1 MDVPC
6 RGGYQYGRRWFG
18 CWRSGHGSLDL
29 VQALVQS
36 CDGYFY
42 QLGLRLGLEDF
53 TRRAGEWGFRE
64 PTGLDLPGERGG
76 IVPTSAA
83 WYDERYGRGGWGPGV
98 LLNLSIGQGEIS
110 QTPLKMAQFFAA
122 LLNGGH
128 LLQPRVLRPEGS
140 AAARTVVGRLPLDDD
155 DLAVLRDAM
164 AAVVNDVRGTAYGS
178 LRRTPLLHAM
188 GGKTGTA
195 QFSGEEDYGWFLGF
209 APVEDP
215 RIVVALVVEEGVHG
229 STVAPLAKRVMET
242 YLEEEG
248 IGRLELTSAPA
259 PAPSRG
265 AAPAAVAAATPSA
278 PPGPAGGL
286 ATVEAALR

>member
-1 MDVPC
+1 
-6 RGGYQYGRRWFG
+6 
-18 CWRSGHGSLDL
+18 
-29 VQALVQS
+29 
-36 CDGYFY
+36 
-42 QLGLRLGLEDF
+42 
-53 TRRAGEWGFRE
+53 
-64 PTGLDLPGERGG
+64 
-76 IVPTSAA
+76 
-83 WYDERYGRGGWGPGV
+83 
-98 LLNLSIGQGEIS
+98 
-110 QTPLKMAQFFAA
+110 MAQFFAA

-248 IGRLELTSAPA
+248 IGRLELTSRPA

>member
-1 MDVPC
+1 
-6 RGGYQYGRRWFG
+6 
-18 CWRSGHGSLDL
+18 
-29 VQALVQS
+29 
-36 CDGYFY
+36 
-42 QLGLRLGLEDF
+42 
-53 TRRAGEWGFRE
+53 
-64 PTGLDLPGERGG
+64 
-76 IVPTSAA
+76 
-83 WYDERYGRGGWGPGV
+83 
-98 LLNLSIGQGEIS
+98 
-110 QTPLKMAQFFAA
+110 
-122 LLNGGH
+122 
-128 LLQPRVLRPEGS
+128 
-140 AAARTVVGRLPLDDD
+140 
-155 DLAVLRDAM
+155 
-164 AAVVNDVRGTAYGS
+164 
-178 LRRTPLLHAM
+178 M

-248 IGRLELTSAPA
+248 IGRLELTSRPA